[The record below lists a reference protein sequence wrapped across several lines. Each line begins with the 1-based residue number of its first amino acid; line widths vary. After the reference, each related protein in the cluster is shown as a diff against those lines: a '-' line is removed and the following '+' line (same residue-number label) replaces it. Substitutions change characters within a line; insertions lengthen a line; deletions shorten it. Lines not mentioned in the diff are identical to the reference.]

1 MLLVNV
7 DLRNKEFSNGMP
19 IQLVLHV
26 YLYHIL
32 YTLNQKI
39 VPVFFF
45 IVFSNP
51 ILSVFFF
58 LGSLSCVAFLQFA
71 CVWKV

>member
-39 VPVFFF
+39 VPVFF
-45 IVFSNP
+45 
-51 ILSVFFF
+51 LLFF
-58 LGSLSCVAFLQFA
+58 LTLSFPFSFFLA
-71 CVWKV
+71 A